1 MNNEAEIK
9 KELSHVEALISMLQK
24 RATGLRK
31 KLGIVST
38 LPTLNSENE
47 DLKFVTQVREKYFK

>member
-24 RATGLRK
+24 QATGLRE
-31 KLGIVST
+31 KLGFVST
-38 LPTLNSENE
+38 SPTLKPDEN
-47 DLKFVTQVREKYFK
+47 LKFVSQVRDKYFK

>member
-9 KELSHVEALISMLQK
+9 KELTHVEALISMLQK
-24 RATGLRK
+24 QATGLRK

-47 DLKFVTQVREKYFK
+47 DLKFLTQVREKYFK